1 MSITITADPVP
12 LRLDHYGTYRVGN
25 SGVRLDTIVF
35 SHNAGSSPQKI
46 VEEFPSLELS
56 DVYAVVGYYL
66 KHKSEVDG
74 YIAEREQS
82 AAELRKKLEE
92 EGITALDNGDFRAR
106 LVERWNA
113 RTK

>member
-1 MSITITADPVP
+1 MSISIAAEPVP

-25 SGVRLDTIVF
+25 SGVRLDTVIF
-35 SHNAGSSPQKI
+35 AYNKGSSPEKI
-46 VEEFPSLELS
+46 AQEFPTLELS

-66 KHKSEVDG
+66 KHKADVDG
-74 YIAEREQS
+74 YLDEREQS

-92 EGITALDNGDFRAR
+92 EGITPTDNGEFRGR

-113 RTK
+113 RT